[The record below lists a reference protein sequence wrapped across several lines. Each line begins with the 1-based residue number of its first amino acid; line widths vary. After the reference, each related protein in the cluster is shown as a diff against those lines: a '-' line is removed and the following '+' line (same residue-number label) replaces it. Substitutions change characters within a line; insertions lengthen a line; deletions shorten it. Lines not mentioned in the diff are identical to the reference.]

1 MRAQGNGLPQVC
13 ATNLM
18 RIIRGEV
25 AYDRL
30 RGLDGTLIDQPN
42 AAEAAE
48 ADAAWVLEI
57 YEPRVSAQSIL
68 SDTSDALTGDFKITT
83 NIAQKEGE
91 EDGRT

>member
-13 ATNLM
+13 AANLM
-18 RIIRGEV
+18 RIVRGEV

-42 AAEAAE
+42 ATEAAE
-48 ADAAWVLEI
+48 ADAAWVLET
-57 YEPRVSAQSIL
+57 YEPRVNAQSIL
-68 SDTSDALTGDFKITT
+68 SDASDALNGDFKITANT
-83 NIAQKEGE
+83 AQEEGE